1 MTARR
6 SVRSGFA
13 WLELLLAIAILALVL
28 QLFPSLAQAIDARN
42 WTRGV
47 WFLVNG
53 LVVIALVLIRFAP
66 DQILAW
72 QSRRG
77 RNAADRETIERQR
90 AAKEHRESLEQIRK
104 ARKRRLY

>member
-1 MTARR
+1 MTNRR
-6 SVRSGFA
+6 SVRNGLA
-13 WLELLLAIAILALVL
+13 WLEILLAIAILALIL
-28 QLFPSLAQAIDARN
+28 QLFPNLGRALDVRN

-53 LVVIALVLIRFAP
+53 LVVIALILIRFAP
-66 DQILAW
+66 DQVLEW

-77 RNAADRETIERQR
+77 RTAADHKILERQR
-90 AAKEHRESLEQIRK
+90 AAREHRESLEQIRK